1 VVVAPKGMNADLQQ
15 AIAAVRAQGLSV
27 IQLLGNDDL
36 NSIPNATH
44 QLVDV
49 AGEWQVKPI

>member
-1 VVVAPKGMNADLQQ
+1 MNADLQQ